1 LRASSPPP
9 DLRSAMAAAAARAD
23 GQEKVIAAAKHI
35 VSSLATSKNAAED
48 MIRILSGFDNRL
60 STINDLFAPSS
71 DRSGGGADVD
81 GDGRDLSVAE
91 LRLEA
96 AQKVVLRWDASDS
109 LLWES
114 CPEDAE
120 EYLAAV
126 DCLISLAE
134 LSTSTGAGAGA
145 AEDLVGRAEIALQ
158 MAMSRLG
165 EEFRHLMVRNAV
177 PLDSNDLCSSIRR
190 LSLSFASDSGDAIED
205 FESSVDDEHHHHQ
218 PTPQQEEGSPEDR
231 SGSSLMDDRNLDLI
245 HPEVVADLKAIAD
258 RMIEAKYDREHRH
271 VYCTVRRDI
280 LDEHLSILGVDR
292 ISIEEV
298 QRIEWRMLDDKMKKW
313 IQAVKIVVRVL
324 LWGERRLCDQIL
336 AASEELREECFAET
350 TKGFVMQLLN
360 FGDAIVICQRS
371 SEKLFR
377 ILDMYEALAD
387 VLPDLHALFAADP
400 KDLICDEADGIL
412 KRLGD
417 AVKGTLM
424 EFGNAIQKEPSRKPT
439 QGGEIH
445 PMTRY
450 VMNYVKFLVVYINTL
465 NILLDDGGVC
475 GTDEGCSEGW
485 ENKNTDGEN
494 FENMTP
500 LGRRMLLIISYLES
514 NLDEKS
520 KVYEDGAMWYIFLMN
535 NILYIVNKVKDSE
548 LGRLLGDH
556 WIRRHRSQIRQY
568 ATSYL
573 RTSWTK
579 VLSCLKDDG
588 YGSGSSSSI
597 SKVALK
603 EKFKNFNMAF
613 EEIYRV
619 QTTWKVPDPQLREE
633 LRISI
638 SEKVIPAYRSFMG
651 RFGGQLEGGRHGKYI
666 KYTSDDLESH
676 LSDLFEG
683 LPGLTPRKKT

>member
-1 LRASSPPP
+1 
-9 DLRSAMAAAAARAD
+9 MAAAAARAD

-60 STINDLFAPSS
+60 STINDLFPASS
-71 DRSGGGADVD
+71 SAATGCD
-81 GDGRDLSVAE
+81 GDGDGDGVDVDPSEAE

-114 CPEDAE
+114 SPEEAE

-126 DCLISLAE
+126 DDLIFLADPG
-134 LSTSTGAGAGA
+134 TSPNAAAA
-145 AEDLVGRAEIALQ
+145 AEDLVTRAEVALQ
-158 MAMSRLG
+158 MAMSRLE

-177 PLDSNDLCSSIRR
+177 PLDSNGLCSSIRR
-190 LSLSFASDSGDAIED
+190 LSLSFASDSGETMED
-205 FESSVDDEHHHHQ
+205 FESSIDDEHQ
-218 PTPQQEEGSPEDR
+218 LQLPPQQQEGSPEDR
-231 SGSSLMDDRNLDLI
+231 SGSSLIDDRSLDLI
-245 HPEVVADLKAIAD
+245 HPEVIADLKAIAD
-258 RMIEAKYDREHRH
+258 KMIWAKYDRELHH
-271 VYCTVRRDI
+271 VYCSIRRDI
-280 LDEHLSILGVDR
+280 LDECLSILGIDR
-292 ISIEEV
+292 MSIEEV
-298 QRIEWRMLDDKMKKW
+298 QRTEWRMLDDKMKKW
-313 IQAVKIVVRVL
+313 IQAMKIVVRAL

-336 AASEELREECFAET
+336 AASEELREECFSET
-350 TKGFVMQLLN
+350 TKGCVMQLLN
-360 FGDAIVICQRS
+360 FGDAIAICQRS

-387 VLPDLHALFAADP
+387 VLPDLQTLYAGDP
-400 KDLICDEADGIL
+400 KDLLCEEAEGIL

-424 EFGNAIQKEPSRKPT
+424 EFGSAIQKEPSRKPT

-450 VMNYVKFLVVYINTL
+450 VMNYVKLLVVYNDTL
-465 NILLDDGGVC
+465 NLLLDDGGC
-475 GTDEGCSEGW
+475 GSDQDHSEGY
-485 ENKNTDGEN
+485 ENRNTNREN
-494 FENMTP
+494 LESMTP
-500 LGRRMLLIISYLES
+500 LGRRMLLIISYLET

-520 KVYEDGAMWYIFLMN
+520 KVYEDGAMRYIFLMN

-548 LGRLLGDH
+548 LGKLLGDD
-556 WIRRHRSQIRQY
+556 WIRKHRSQIRQY

-579 VLSCLKDDG
+579 VLSCLRDDG
-588 YGSGSSSSI
+588 YGSGSSSSV

-603 EKFKNFNMAF
+603 EKFKNFNLAF
-613 EEIYRV
+613 EDIYRV
-619 QTTWKVPDPQLREE
+619 QTNWKVPDPQLREE

-651 RFGGQLEGGRHGKYI
+651 RFGSQLEGGRHATKYI
-666 KYTSDDLESH
+666 KYMPDDLEYL

-683 LPGLTPRKKT
+683 LPGLTPRKKA